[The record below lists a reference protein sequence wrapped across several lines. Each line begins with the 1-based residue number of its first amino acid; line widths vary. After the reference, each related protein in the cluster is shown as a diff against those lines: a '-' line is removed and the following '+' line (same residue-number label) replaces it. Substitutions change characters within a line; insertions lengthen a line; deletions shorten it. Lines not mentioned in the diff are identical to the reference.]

1 MCGIA
6 AIIGDNE
13 QNSKNLQEILLA
25 IAHRGEKEYFNEHA
39 QTGHCVLGMNRLAI
53 VDREHAKQP
62 VSSSDEIFSIVFN
75 GEIYN
80 YKELQAELKALGY
93 TFRTDS
99 DTEVLVNGFAEWGV
113 KLVDKLDGMFAF
125 IIYDRKR
132 DDFFVARDPLGIK
145 PLYWAKDTKNTFY
158 FASEI
163 KGLSGV
169 DTINEIQLLPPG
181 HYMQKEKL
189 QQYFFLPTTIDKNI
203 TEEAVKNIRELIDH
217 SVRIRVQTDL
227 PIAVYLSGG
236 IDSTAILATARKF
249 HNNVTAIILGNEQST
264 DRNFA
269 VQYCEENTI
278 PYIVHTPA
286 SEEELVKHIS
296 EIVHITESFEPNMI
310 RQAAVSYYIAKT
322 AAEGGFKVIL
332 CGEGADELFAGY
344 PEFTACSTEEEIE
357 QTVLRFLQDLHRTQL
372 QRVDRTS
379 MAFTTEV
386 RVPFL
391 DKHLVEYALQL
402 AGGLKIRKMNNKTIT
417 KYILRKAMSDR
428 LPSSIYNRDK
438 VVLSEGAG
446 FKGNQRIG
454 GLFYDSVTK
463 QITDEEFAH
472 WMKKY
477 PQWNLQTKEELYY
490 FREYVQYGYTKATF
504 NQKRT
509 TVNTTDTEKA
519 DARLAKTILDTFN
532 TWKYKREQP
541 NTEEKINQLILKQIT
556 ENKPI
561 SFVMYWGKGD
571 RNSIS
576 DIEDAALQY
585 VSDMLKPIQQIYK
598 QYIQLTLVLTD
609 THAELNGYSTVT
621 IQGYFDSVRTLVA
634 EYDFIETI
642 LMSELVP
649 YQEEILL
656 QVAGK
661 IADADIPNV
670 FYSSSEK
677 HFQKYSDV
685 QLGAKLY
692 YLQNQIEKSAIEKH
706 FSDCIFMTYN
716 SSKWDGIH
724 PIGLPIFHM
733 YSLKKGTSVKP
744 WFVDSTD

>member
-1 MCGIA
+1 
-6 AIIGDNE
+6 
-13 QNSKNLQEILLA
+13 
-25 IAHRGEKEYFNEHA
+25 
-39 QTGHCVLGMNRLAI
+39 
-53 VDREHAKQP
+53 
-62 VSSSDEIFSIVFN
+62 
-75 GEIYN
+75 
-80 YKELQAELKALGY
+80 
-93 TFRTDS
+93 
-99 DTEVLVNGFAEWGV
+99 
-113 KLVDKLDGMFAF
+113 
-125 IIYDRKR
+125 
-132 DDFFVARDPLGIK
+132 
-145 PLYWAKDTKNTFY
+145 
-158 FASEI
+158 
-163 KGLSGV
+163 
-169 DTINEIQLLPPG
+169 
-181 HYMQKEKL
+181 L
-189 QQYFFLPTTIDKNI
+189 QQYFFLPTTINKNI
-203 TEEAVKNIRELIDH
+203 TEKEAIKNIRELIDH

-227 PIAVYLSGG
+227 SIAVYLSGG

-278 PYIVHTPA
+278 PYIVQTPP

-322 AAEGGFKVIL
+322 AAEAGFKVIF

-344 PEFTACSTEEEIE
+344 PEFTTCSTEEEIE
-357 QTVLRFLQDLHRTQL
+357 QTVLHFLQDLHRTQL
-372 QRVDRTS
+372 QRVDRIS

-391 DKHLVEYALQL
+391 DKHLVEYVLQL
-402 AGGLKIRKMNNKTIT
+402 SGGLKLRKTSNKTIT

-454 GLFYDSVTK
+454 GLFYDIVTK

-472 WMKKY
+472 STKKC

-490 FREYVQYGYTKATF
+490 FREYVKYGYTKATF

-509 TVNTTDTEKA
+509 TVNKTDTEKA

-532 TWKYKREQP
+532 TRKYKREQP
-541 NTEEKINQLILKQIT
+541 NTEEKINELILKQII

-576 DIEDAALQY
+576 DIENIALQY
-585 VSDMLKPIQQIYK
+585 VNDMLKPIQQIYNPG
-598 QYIQLTLVLTD
+598 IQLILVFTD
-609 THAELNGYSTVT
+609 THAELNGYSTVA
-621 IQGYFDSVRTLVA
+621 IQEYFNSVRTLVA
-634 EYDFIETI
+634 KYNFIEII

-649 YQEEILL
+649 YEEETLL
-656 QVAGK
+656 QVAHK
-661 IADADIPNV
+661 IADTDIPDV

-677 HFQKYSDV
+677 HFQKNNDI

-692 YLQNQIEKSAIEKH
+692 YLQNQLEKNSIEQH
-706 FSDCIFMTYN
+706 FADCIFMTYN
-716 SSKWDGIH
+716 SSTWDSIH
-724 PIGLPIFHM
+724 PARLPIFYM
-733 YSLKKGTSVKP
+733 YSLKRGTSIKP
-744 WFVDSTD
+744 WFVYSID